1 VKARVL
7 VTGMWLA
14 LAAPWTA
21 AQTALPQTVG
31 DDAAGRLAAVQRA
44 ALERSPG
51 LRVEQAGIVAG
62 AAALTREA
70 ASGSPYLEWQSE
82 GLDGS
87 GRQLNAADYLRV
99 GTPFNLPGQIGRAR
113 ELVRTADG
121 WVETA
126 LGVAALDAAAEVSRR
141 WLELAAAVE
150 RGSLAAARLQRLD
163 DALSLQEARYQL
175 GEIAGAEV
183 RQLDL
188 EHVGQTSRL
197 AGARSEVAAAEA
209 AVRQLA
215 GDGALAVRDGDLAAL
230 TALSRTPEATAV
242 TPEDLGRGPLLRR
255 AEGDAG
261 LERSAA
267 DLMSATAWGRAEI
280 EAEWER
286 IPALE
291 GLESYDAWG
300 FRIAVPLP
308 LGAAG
313 RRQREE
319 ARALAD
325 RADAGL
331 EVAALEVRRRAE
343 AALAAA
349 DGAASRLRVLEPA
362 LAEIPQTDHSLS
374 EQFRLGAISYLGYID
389 GLSRFDRIVEDA
401 IDARLEL
408 LLARLELA
416 LLLGDPTIFPLPDTR
431 PAEEG

>member
-1 VKARVL
+1 
-7 VTGMWLA
+7 MWLA
-14 LAAPWTA
+14 LAGSWSA
-21 AQTALPQTVG
+21 AGPAGEGVVG
-31 DDAAGRLAAVQRA
+31 SDAAGRLAAVQRA
-44 ALERSPG
+44 ALAGSPG
-51 LRVEQAGIVAG
+51 LRAEQAGIVAG
-62 AAALTREA
+62 AAAVSAGA

-82 GLDGS
+82 GIDS
-87 GRQLNAADYLRV
+87 AGRQPNAADYLRV

-121 WVETA
+121 WAETA
-126 LGVAALDAAAEVSRR
+126 LGVAALDSAAEVSRR
-141 WLELAAAVE
+141 FLELAAAVE
-150 RGSLAAARLQRLD
+150 KEALAAARLRRLD
-163 DALSLQEARYQL
+163 GALSLQEARFQL

-197 AGARSEVAAAEA
+197 ASLRSEVAAAEA
-209 AVRQLA
+209 TVRQLA
-215 GDGALAVRDGDLAAL
+215 GDRPVVVREGDLAAL
-230 TALSRTPEATAV
+230 AALSRTPEATAV

-267 DLMSATAWGRAEI
+267 ELMSATAWGRAEI

-286 IPALE
+286 VPALE
-291 GLESYDAWG
+291 GLPAYDAWG

-319 ARALAD
+319 ARALVD
-325 RADAGL
+325 RADA
-331 EVAALEVRRRAE
+331 ALEAAVLETRRRAE

-362 LAEIPQTDHSLS
+362 LAEIPQIDHSLS

-389 GLSRFDRIVEDA
+389 GLSRFDRIVEEA
-401 IDARLEL
+401 IDARLTL

-416 LLLGDPTIFPLPDTR
+416 LLLGDPTIFPLPVSG
-431 PAEEG
+431 PAEED